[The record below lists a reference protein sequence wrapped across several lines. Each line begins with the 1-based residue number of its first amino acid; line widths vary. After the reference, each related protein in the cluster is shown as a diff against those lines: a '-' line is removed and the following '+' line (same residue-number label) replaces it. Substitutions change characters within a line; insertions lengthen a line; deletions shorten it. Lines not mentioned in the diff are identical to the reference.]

1 MALRTTTTQYGPV
14 RGVPCGNPTYTVFR
28 GIPYAAPT
36 EGANRFRA
44 PQPPKSWQGE
54 RLCDTFSDICMQSSP
69 VKGLP
74 FGDFFL
80 KEFYPYQYQCS
91 ENSLCLNVWTP
102 AQSSGEKLP
111 VLFWI
116 HGGGLGSGYGHEMEF
131 DGEAICKAGAVLVT
145 INYRVNCFGFFAH
158 PELAAEDP
166 SGVSGNY
173 GILDQIAAL
182 QWVRD
187 NIEAF
192 GGDPQRVTIF
202 GQSAGGASVIAQLIT
217 ELSRGLFASAIIQ
230 SGAFAIATEAMV
242 SDYKSA
248 EQWGIDF
255 CSLTGKTVA
264 DLRHMPAHELMALF
278 AEGEQK
284 LGPAPKL
291 TVDGH
296 VLPARPL
303 ECLQNGLWKN
313 IPIMV
318 GSVRGDYALAFGDN
332 ETASSAGIAQ
342 DDVAF
347 IGDALV
353 GLLQAQ
359 PDRIPAHVYYFDP
372 YIPGHDIYNFVE
384 DGVPYHSAELWYI
397 FGTLD
402 RCWRSL
408 DGRHHDLS
416 ADMIKYWT
424 NFAKNG
430 DPNGDGLTPWTPFTA
445 QQPQELYL
453 TENAVTMRP
462 VKNVDKIR
470 KTYLQK

>member
-1 MALRTTTTQYGPV
+1 MPLRTTTTQYGPV

-36 EGANRFRA
+36 EGINRFRA
-44 PQPPKSWQGE
+44 PQPTQSWHEE
-54 RLCDTFSDICMQSSP
+54 RLCDTFSDICMQPSP

-80 KEFYPYQYQCS
+80 KEFYPYQYECS
-91 ENSLCLNVWTP
+91 ENSLCLNIWTP
-102 AQSSGEKLP
+102 AQSSEEKLP

-131 DGEAICKAGAVLVT
+131 DGEAICKAGVVLVT
-145 INYRVNCFGFFAH
+145 INYRLNNFGFFAH
-158 PELAAEDP
+158 PDLAAENP
-166 SGVSGNY
+166 NGVSGNY

-187 NIEAF
+187 NIAAF
-192 GGDPQRVTIF
+192 GGDPERVTIF

-242 SDYKSA
+242 SDYKTA
-248 EQWGIDF
+248 EQWGVDF
-255 CSLTGKTVA
+255 CNLTGKTVA
-264 DLRHMPAHELMALF
+264 DLRNMPAHALMALF

-291 TVDGH
+291 AVDGY

-313 IPIMV
+313 IPTMV
-318 GSVRGDYALAFGDN
+318 GSVRGDYALAFGTN
-332 ETASSAGIAQ
+332 ETARNAGIAQ

-359 PDRIPAHVYYFDP
+359 PGRIPAHVYYFDP
-372 YIPGHDIYNFVE
+372 YIPEHDIYNFVE
-384 DGVPYHSAELWYI
+384 DGVPYHSSELWYI

-402 RCWRSL
+402 RCWRTM

-416 ADMIKYWT
+416 AAMIKYWT
-424 NFAKNG
+424 NFAKSG
-430 DPNGDGLTPWTPFTA
+430 DPNGDDLVFWSPFTTE
-445 QQPQELYL
+445 QPQELYL
-453 TENAVTMRP
+453 TEKDMAMRP
-462 VKNVDKIR
+462 VKNADIIHG
-470 KTYLQK
+470 TYLKK